1 MYFLFV
7 LFIFFLSIKQKLKYM
22 NKYSIYLLLLE
33 TENIQYEKNKKKIK
47 I

>member
-33 TENIQYEKNKKKIK
+33 TENIQYEKNKKKK
-47 I
+47 